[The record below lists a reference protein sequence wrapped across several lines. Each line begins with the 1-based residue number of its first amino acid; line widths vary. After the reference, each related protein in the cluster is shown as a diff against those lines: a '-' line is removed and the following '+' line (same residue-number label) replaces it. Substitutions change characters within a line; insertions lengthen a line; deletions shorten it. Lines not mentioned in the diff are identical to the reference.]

1 MCNCRE
7 PEGKDTRFAIL
18 KVYLGYGYMQIENN
32 KLGQV
37 LGKILI

>member
-7 PEGKDTRFAIL
+7 PEGKDRRFAIL
-18 KVYLGYGYMQIENN
+18 KGYLGYGYMQIENN